1 VRRTKIVAS
10 IGPASWDEPVLRKV
24 IAAGADVIRI
34 NLSHG
39 EPATQL
45 ALVDRVRRVSAEEGR
60 TVGVLV
66 DLPGPKLRMAPFP
79 DAGIELAP
87 GDRVELR
94 CGAPVSDRRVIGVDL
109 DHLGLAV
116 GDRVMGGDGAV
127 VLEVVETGGAAGS
140 TGDGESRAAN
150 RTGAGES
157 RPANRT
163 GDGESRPANRTGAG
177 ESRPANRTGAG
188 ESRAANRTGDGA
200 DDDGID
206 QPDTGGRS
214 AQALVRRG
222 GRLQGRPGIHM
233 PDGAGGI
240 SGPTERDIELA
251 LAAQA
256 AGADAVAASFVQRA
270 ADVQRLIDALG
281 EDRPQIVAKI
291 ETASAVDEADEILA
305 ITDAVMVARG
315 DLGIRLPIED
325 VPHVQKRLVRAAIAA
340 GRPVITAT
348 QMLESMITAAYPT
361 RAEVSDVAN
370 AVFDGT
376 DAVMLSAETAVGAE
390 PAEAVAVMASVVTR
404 AEREADYL
412 QWGAKLGKLRRS
424 RPLPTTAKITD
435 ATSEGAWRAATNV
448 GAAAIVCCTP
458 SGDTARAVARFR
470 PTVPVL
476 AVTPSERTVRE
487 LSLTWGVSAV
497 HGPSWATTDEM
508 VWFATEGAMAAGIAG
523 AGDVVVVIGGYPGDP
538 DPAADVLR
546 VVRLR

>member
-1 VRRTKIVAS
+1 
-10 IGPASWDEPVLRKV
+10 
-24 IAAGADVIRI
+24 
-34 NLSHG
+34 
-39 EPATQL
+39 
-45 ALVDRVRRVSAEEGR
+45 
-60 TVGVLV
+60 
-66 DLPGPKLRMAPFP
+66 
-79 DAGIELAP
+79 
-87 GDRVELR
+87 
-94 CGAPVSDRRVIGVDL
+94 
-109 DHLGLAV
+109 
-116 GDRVMGGDGAV
+116 
-127 VLEVVETGGAAGS
+127 
-140 TGDGESRAAN
+140 
-150 RTGAGES
+150 
-157 RPANRT
+157 
-163 GDGESRPANRTGAG
+163 
-177 ESRPANRTGAG
+177 
-188 ESRAANRTGDGA
+188 
-200 DDDGID
+200 
-206 QPDTGGRS
+206 
-214 AQALVRRG
+214 
-222 GRLQGRPGIHM
+222 M

>member
-10 IGPASWDEPVLRKV
+10 IGPASWDEPGLRKV

-39 EPATQL
+39 EPGAQL
-45 ALVDRVRRVSAEEGR
+45 ALVDRVRRVSAEEDR
-60 TVGVLV
+60 AVGVLV

-79 DAGIELAP
+79 EAGTELAP
-87 GDRVELR
+87 GDRVELS
-94 CGAPVSDRRVIGVDL
+94 CGAARSDGRVIGVDI
-109 DHLGLAV
+109 DDLGLKV
-116 GDRVMGGDGAV
+116 GDRIMGGDGAV
-127 VLEVVETGGAAGS
+127 VLEVVE
-140 TGDGESRAAN
+140 
-150 RTGAGES
+150 AGET
-157 RPANRT
+157 A
-163 GDGESRPANRTGAG
+163 
-177 ESRPANRTGAG
+177 
-188 ESRAANRTGDGA
+188 
-200 DDDGID
+200 
-206 QPDTGGRS
+206 GRS
-214 AQALVRRG
+214 AHALVRRG
-222 GRLQGRPGIHM
+222 GRLQGRPGIHL
-233 PDGAGGI
+233 PDGVGGI
-240 SGPTERDIELA
+240 SGPTERDLELA
-251 LAAQA
+251 VAAQA

-270 ADVQRLIDALG
+270 ADVQRLIDVLG
-281 EDRPQIVAKI
+281 PGTERPQVVAKI
-291 ETASAVDEADEILA
+291 ETASAVAEADEILA
-305 ITDAVMVARG
+305 IADAVMVARG

-325 VPHVQKRLVRAAIAA
+325 VPHVQKHLVRAAIAA

-376 DAVMLSAETAVGAE
+376 DAVMLSAETAIGAD
-390 PAEAVAVMASVVTR
+390 PAGAVAVMASVLTR

-424 RPLPTTAKITD
+424 RPLPLTAKITD

-458 SGDTARAVARFR
+458 SGNTARAVARFR

-476 AVTPSERTVRE
+476 AVSPSERTVRA
-487 LSLTWGVSAV
+487 LSLTWGVAAV
-497 HGPSWATTDEM
+497 QGRPWLTTDEM
-508 VWFATEGAMAAGIAG
+508 VWFATEEAMSAGIAG
-523 AGDVVVVIGGYPGDP
+523 PGDVIVVIGAYPGDP